1 MKKIRLGI
9 YIEDSEYGDRLT
21 CYLMNHYKD
30 QLEIHM
36 YTMKDQLKNLEGEID
51 IMLSSELD
59 RWNNNDIP
67 LIQIVEE
74 TPIESEEGIY
84 FVEKYQEVNRIV
96 EEILKHVGGEVR
108 DLTSEGSRPLAGSV
122 SSSRFCPLF
131 HPCQNM

>member
-21 CYLMNHYKD
+21 CYFMNHYKD

-36 YTMKDQLKNLEGEID
+36 YTMKEQLEHLEGEID

-59 RWNNNDIP
+59 QWNNKYIP

-74 TPIESEEGIY
+74 TPIESEEGILCG
-84 FVEKYQEVNRIV
+84 KISGSKPNS
-96 EEILKHVGGEVR
+96 GR
-108 DLTSEGSRPLAGSV
+108 DFKACGR
-122 SSSRFCPLF
+122 
-131 HPCQNM
+131 